1 MGVGA
6 WGQELGDG
14 SNIFWMTYFQNIFC
28 MIQKHWF
35 FCICMGVWARGI
47 IICFWVCFQITY
59 FCRGCRVGV
68 WGWRHGDDSV
78 SFFLNIFIEDAFFIL
93 WLKWFIWLK
102 LFIYS
107 HWNWS
112 MGKGNDY
119 FFLCLV
125 LDDIFL
131 FGLEHGGGNVGA
143 GAWGWEQYF
152 LDDLFSKHFFVWF
165 KNIDFFI
172 LAWKCGP
179 GVLSVFGQHNFNWK
193 GAWGWEH
200 GGRRVAMGAI

>member
-1 MGVGA
+1 
-6 WGQELGDG
+6 
-14 SNIFWMTYFQNIFC
+14 
-28 MIQKHWF
+28 
-35 FCICMGVWARGI
+35 
-47 IICFWVCFQITY
+47 
-59 FCRGCRVGV
+59 
-68 WGWRHGDDSV
+68 
-78 SFFLNIFIEDAFFIL
+78 
-93 WLKWFIWLK
+93 
-102 LFIYS
+102 
-107 HWNWS
+107 

-152 LDDLFSKHFFVWF
+152 LDDLFQNIFLYDSKTLIFSYLHGSVGHKNYYLFFS
-165 KNIDFFI
+165 
-172 LAWKCGP
+172 
-179 GVLSVFGQHNFNWK
+179 LSVFGQHNLNWK